1 MGRWVLK
8 LQNCSSDPLLYHHIS
23 VMPTEV
29 LYYLDCKPGKIFV
42 DCTLGGSGHAA
53 AILKRI
59 TPGGL
64 LIGIDQDIDAIE
76 NAKRVLKPFESNIR
90 LFNDNFIN
98 LPSILSQL
106 NISSVDGIFLD
117 LGLSLHQLKA
127 SGRGFSFNK
136 DEPLDMRMDIRSK
149 IKAEELVNKY
159 GEKELARIFREYG
172 DEHWAYYIA
181 RRIVQERKQETIKT
195 SKRLADIIKSAIP
208 KKNLFKYKI
217 HPATRVFMALRIA
230 VNKELERFELFMNNV
245 PDILNPKGRICILSF
260 HSHEDRIAKKS
271 FQAMARGCICPPD
284 FPQCVCNR
292 KKLIRILTKKIVRPS
307 ESEVAENP
315 MARSAKLR
323 AAEKI

>member
-1 MGRWVLK
+1 
-8 LQNCSSDPLLYHHIS
+8 
-23 VMPTEV
+23 MPAEV

-53 AILKRI
+53 AILKKI
-59 TPGGL
+59 TPDGL

-76 NAKRVLKPFESNIR
+76 NAKRVLKPFEANIR

-106 NISSVDGIFLD
+106 NLSSVDGILLD
-117 LGLSLHQLKA
+117 LGISLHQLKA

-136 DEPLDMRMDIRSK
+136 DEPLDMRMDIRSNT
-149 IKAEELVNKY
+149 KAEELVNRC
-159 GEKELARIFREYG
+159 GEKQLAGIFREYG
-172 DEHWAYYIA
+172 DERWAHYIA
-181 RRIVQERKQETIKT
+181 RRIVMERKQEAIKT

-230 VNKELERFELFMNNV
+230 VNRELERFELFMNNV
-245 PDILNPKGRICILSF
+245 PNILSPKGRICILSF

-271 FQAMARGCICPPD
+271 FKAMAKGCICPPD

-292 KKLIRILTKKIVRPS
+292 EKLMRILTKKIVRPS
-307 ESEVAENP
+307 ESEVAGNP
-315 MARSAKLR
+315 MASSAKLR

>member
-1 MGRWVLK
+1 
-8 LQNCSSDPLLYHHIS
+8 
-23 VMPTEV
+23 MPVEV

-53 AILKRI
+53 AILNKI

-76 NAKRVLKPFESNIR
+76 NAKSILKGFESNTR

-106 NISSVDGIFLD
+106 NLSSVDGILLD
-117 LGLSLHQLKA
+117 LGISLHQLKA

-136 DEPLDMRMDIRSK
+136 GEPLDMRMDIRSNTT
-149 IKAEELVNKY
+149 AEELVN
-159 GEKELARIFREYG
+159 GCEEKQLARIFREYG
-172 DEHWAYYIA
+172 DEHWSHYIA
-181 RRIVQERKQETIKT
+181 RRIVKERNQGAIRT
-195 SKRLADIIKSAIP
+195 SKRLADIVKSAIP

-230 VNKELERFELFMNNV
+230 VNRELERLELFMNNV
-245 PDILNPKGRICILSF
+245 PEILNPKGRICILSF
-260 HSHEDRIAKKS
+260 HSHEDRIVKKS
-271 FQAMARGCICPPD
+271 FKAMGKGCICPPD

-292 KKLIRILTKKIVRPS
+292 EKLMRTLTKKIVRPS
-307 ESEVAENP
+307 ESEVAVNP
-315 MARSAKLR
+315 MASSAKLR